1 MVENRRL
8 LMRPRKLETDM
19 RSAIV
24 RLLIV
29 ATGMTLSSAAL
40 AQKATGS
47 VDAGR
52 RFAEIWCSGCH
63 AVELRAT
70 RSGGIAPDFPT
81 IASRRAT
88 TARSLRVYLGKP
100 HDKMPNFV
108 LDNEDADDVIA
119 FLMSLKRK

>member
-1 MVENRRL
+1 MH
-8 LMRPRKLETDM
+8 
-19 RSAIV
+19 SAIV

-29 ATGMTLSSAAL
+29 ATGVALSSAAF
-40 AQKATGS
+40 AQTTTGN

-63 AVELRAT
+63 AVELRTT
-70 RSGGIAPDFPT
+70 RSGGIAPDFPS
-81 IASRRAT
+81 IVSRRST
-88 TARSLRVYLGKP
+88 TARWLRAYLSKP

-108 LDNEDADDVIA
+108 LEKEDTDDVVA